1 MCVIQLWT
9 VSAIRS
15 SLVTMT
21 TNTDSPI
28 LVLGGTGK
36 TGRRVAARLDALGQ
50 PVRIG
55 SRMGQPPFDWDDA
68 ATWPAVKGTTAV
80 YVTYQPDLSFPGAAE
95 RIGAFARAA
104 VATGVERFVLLS
116 GRGEPEAVPAEDAIR
131 AAGVPWTILRASW
144 FAQNFSEYF
153 LLGPVLDGV
162 VALPAGNVA
171 EPFVDADDVA
181 AVAVAAL
188 TESGHDGRTYELTGP
203 RLLTFTDAA
212 AEIAAAIGRH
222 VHYVAVTPTEYASEA
237 VAQGVPA
244 EEAGPMAEL
253 FARVL
258 DGHNAHLDTGV
269 RQALGREPRDFSAYV
284 RDAAAS
290 GVWSITGEAVAR

>member
-1 MCVIQLWT
+1 
-9 VSAIRS
+9 
-15 SLVTMT
+15 MT
-21 TNTDSPI
+21 TTTDSPI

-36 TGRRVAARLDALGQ
+36 TGRRVAARLRALGR

-55 SRMGQPPFDWDDA
+55 SRAGQPPFDWDDA
-68 ATWPAVKGTTAV
+68 TTWAAAVQSTSAV

-95 RIGAFARAA
+95 RISGFGAAA
-104 VATGVERFVLLS
+104 VAAGARRLVLLS
-116 GRGEPEAVPAEDAIR
+116 GRGEPDAVPAEDAVR
-131 AAGVPWTILRASW
+131 AAGVPWTVLRASW
-144 FAQNFSEYF
+144 LAQNFSEHF

-162 VALPAGNVA
+162 IALPAGNVA

-203 RLLTFTDAA
+203 RLLTFGDAV
-212 AEIAAAIGRH
+212 AEIAAATGRP
-222 VHYVAVTPTEYASEA
+222 VHYVAVTPAEYASAA
-237 VAQGVPA
+237 VAHGVPA

-284 RDAAAS
+284 REAAAS
-290 GVWSITGEAVAR
+290 GVWSTAGEVVPR